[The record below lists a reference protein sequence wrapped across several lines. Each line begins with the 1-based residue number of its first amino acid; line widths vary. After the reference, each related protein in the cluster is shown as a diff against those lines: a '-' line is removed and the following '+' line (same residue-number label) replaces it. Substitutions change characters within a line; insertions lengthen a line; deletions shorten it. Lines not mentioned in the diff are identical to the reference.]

1 MQAMNSKYL
10 RLSQESSDLLYA
22 GDEKERDVI
31 PRQWF
36 PWRSLILSL
45 SVIVNIF
52 LCTSALWTIRDKPT
66 PTGYAKVDPITTTWT
81 QRWWNTAYSPKN
93 HSDSDELWEAILPS
107 HGFVAMDRKWA
118 EQRQWPSSMYLP
130 SDHSKGVYLLEA
142 YHQLHCLRILR
153 KTFWEAV
160 EHRPFTY
167 HPSSHMEHC
176 FDTLR
181 QSAMC
186 NADNTPLYTFG
197 DKTAG
202 DGQLHRCR
210 DWNELRDFATEN
222 TACYRD
228 SIGDIPLGEHFGYCD
243 DGLDGLTA
251 L

>member
-1 MQAMNSKYL
+1 MNSKYL
-10 RLSQESSDLLYA
+10 RLPQDASDLPYS
-22 GDEKERDVI
+22 GNEKEGNGQR
-31 PRQWF
+31 PQLF
-36 PWRSLILSL
+36 LWRHLILSL
-45 SVIVNIF
+45 SVVVNVLLF
-52 LCTSALWTIRDKPT
+52 LPVFVMLKEKPT
-66 PTGYAKVDPITTTWT
+66 PTGFAKVDPITITWN
-81 QRWWNTAYSPKN
+81 QFWWNTAYSPKN

-118 EQRQWPSSMYLP
+118 EQRQWPASMYLP

-181 QSAMC
+181 QSVMC

-228 SIGDIPLGEHFGYCD
+228 SVGDIPLGEHFGYCD
-243 DGLDGLTA
+243 DGADGLTT

>member
-1 MQAMNSKYL
+1 MTLKYF
-10 RLSQESSDLLYA
+10 RLPQDASDPLHL
-22 GDEKERDVI
+22 GNEKEENVH
-31 PRQWF
+31 QHQSFSWK
-36 PWRSLILSL
+36 SLILSL
-45 SVIVNIF
+45 LAVVNFSLTVSIIVM
-52 LCTSALWTIRDKPT
+52 LREKPT
-66 PTGYAKVDPITTTWT
+66 PDGFAKVDSLTTTWN
-81 QRWWNTAYSPKN
+81 QFWWNTAYSPKN
-93 HSDSDELWEAILPS
+93 HSDSDDLWEAILPS

-118 EQRQWPSSMYLP
+118 EQRQWPASMYLP

-153 KTFWEAV
+153 NTFWEAV

-181 QSAMC
+181 QSVMC

-202 DGQLHRCR
+202 NGQLHRCR
-210 DWNELRDFATEN
+210 DWNELRDFATAN

-228 SIGDIPLGEHFGYCD
+228 SVGDIPLGEHFGYCD
-243 DGLDGLTA
+243 DGVDGLTA
-251 L
+251 P